1 MKKELERWK
10 LFFDATKALF
20 VLSDELNAQ
29 DTPNW
34 YYQELFYI
42 KLASFINADTII
54 YLNKL
59 KAEFGDNI
67 IMIEWLTCIH
77 EGIHTIINNLQ
88 EEELVFIQDRR
99 TRAAHMFQDGYEYDP
114 KKPEKIIVRILQE
127 DDTLKPYIYSDAIRH
142 IESVKS
148 KYRNT
153 IEFDKYLDRKLHPL
167 LTNLRHNLNRIYNK
181 IDASSQAE
189 I

>member
-1 MKKELERWK
+1 MGKKQEHWK
-10 LFFDATKALF
+10 LFFDTTEALF
-20 VLSDELNAQ
+20 VLSDELANQ
-29 DTPNW
+29 VTPNW

-42 KLASFINADTII
+42 KIASFLHDDTIK

-59 KAEFGDNI
+59 QTEFGDNKV
-67 IMIEWLTCIH
+67 MTEWLVCIH

-88 EEELVFIQDRR
+88 EEELVFIQYRR

-114 KKPEKIIVRILQE
+114 NNPNKTIVRILQE

-153 IEFDKYLDRKLHPL
+153 VEFDKYLDRKLHPL